1 MHLEEVAEK
10 TYRLETPIP
19 GIGLIF
25 TVYLI
30 DTEEGVLIEPGPATA
45 IPTIKEG
52 MKKIGMD
59 HLSYIIPTHIHMDHA
74 GGTGTLSDMFPRAR
88 VVLHPLSVRHVT
100 DPSRLIQGTR
110 ETYGEDFESRYGPIT
125 AVPESRIMVPR
136 DRDLID
142 IGGREIQVIYTP
154 GHAPHHI
161 AVFDQATRGL
171 FCGEALGMDTK
182 DPLPAAA
189 APSFNL
195 EDYLQTMEKLKFLQ
209 PEMLFYSHGG
219 VAREPARIIDQAMDN
234 TRSMGNVI
242 LKSLKR
248 GDPTPA
254 IVRQVMH
261 HTSSFIPTHW
271 EEEMLLVWQTGAV
284 HGYSTYF
291 KKKGMF

>member
-30 DTEEGVLIEPGPATA
+30 DTTEGVLIEPGPATA
-45 IPTIKEG
+45 IPAIREG

-74 GGTGTLSDMFPRAR
+74 GGTGTLSDLFPQAK
-88 VVLHPLSVRHVT
+88 VLLHPLSVRHIT

-110 ETYGEDFESRYGPIT
+110 ETYGDDFESRYGPIT
-125 AVPESRIMVPR
+125 AVPESRITVPR
-136 DRDLID
+136 DGEVID
-142 IGGREIQVIYTP
+142 IGSREIQVIYAP

-161 AVFDQATRGL
+161 AVFDRATKGL
-171 FCGEALGMDTK
+171 FCGEALGMDSQ

-189 APSFNL
+189 APSFDL
-195 EDYLQTMEKLKFLQ
+195 DDYLQTMEMLKSLQ

-219 VAREPARIIDQAMDN
+219 VGHEPASIITRVMDN
-234 TRSMGNVI
+234 TRMMGSMI
-242 LKSLKR
+242 LKSLKKGETSR
-248 GDPTPA
+248 T
-254 IVRQVMH
+254 IIRQVMH
-261 HTSSFIPTHW
+261 HASPFIPAHW

-284 HGYSTYF
+284 NGYSTYF
-291 KKKGMF
+291 KKKGMV